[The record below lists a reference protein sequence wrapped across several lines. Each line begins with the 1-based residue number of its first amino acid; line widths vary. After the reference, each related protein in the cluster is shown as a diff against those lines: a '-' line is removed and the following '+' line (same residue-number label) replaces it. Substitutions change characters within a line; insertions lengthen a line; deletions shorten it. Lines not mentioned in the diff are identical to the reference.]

1 MKRQR
6 IIKPFILMVAF
17 LVISVA
23 SFSFGYSFGKSESK
37 KLPSIRADEELS
49 LVKRV
54 MDIVQENYVEEV
66 DRNRLIK
73 GAAKGVV
80 DALEDPYSH
89 YLDKKHFEMVEEE
102 TRGSY
107 SGIGIFLGKKNSH
120 PVVQSVIDGTPA
132 FEAGLKS
139 GDIIVEVDG
148 KKTAG
153 KTIDEVAAM
162 IRGEEGTTVTLTLAR
177 VGREGTFKVSIRR
190 AQIKIPNVESKI
202 LNKNIGYVRIRGFN
216 VSTTRDV
223 EKQLLELRQKG
234 VKGFIIDLRGN
245 PGGLFEQAVELS
257 SLFIEK
263 GKIVSVRYRDRQEE
277 VYNAVRF
284 VHDKGRLT
292 LFAEPVVILVD
303 GGSASASEIFAG
315 ALKDYK
321 RAVLVGEKTF
331 GKGSVQDVI
340 KLPNGEG
347 VIITIARYYTPSGKS
362 IHEKGIEPDV
372 KVASPESYT
381 PGSEDDVQLKKAVEI
396 IKGKIK

>member
-1 MKRQR
+1 M
-6 IIKPFILMVAF
+6 
-17 LVISVA
+17 
-23 SFSFGYSFGKSESK
+23 
-37 KLPSIRADEELS
+37 
-49 LVKRV
+49 
-54 MDIVQENYVEEV
+54 
-66 DRNRLIK
+66 
-73 GAAKGVV
+73 
-80 DALEDPYSH
+80 
-89 YLDKKHFEMVEEE
+89 
-102 TRGSY
+102 
-107 SGIGIFLGKKNSH
+107 
-120 PVVQSVIDGTPA
+120 
-132 FEAGLKS
+132 
-139 GDIIVEVDG
+139 
-148 KKTAG
+148 
-153 KTIDEVAAM
+153 
-162 IRGEEGTTVTLTLAR
+162 
-177 VGREGTFKVSIRR
+177 
-190 AQIKIPNVESKI
+190 
-202 LNKNIGYVRIRGFN
+202 RIRGFN